1 MAQNKKEVTFEE
13 TSLLEKFKDNQEVL
27 KVLNRM
33 EECWLCARGTQ
44 MTTEDQTPQG
54 KAEELINLVKRFL
67 QSMTNV
73 VNDMKITVSSSML
86 DNLNQMFN
94 LLKSGLDRNLERI
107 FAIVLLAV
115 GK

>member
-1 MAQNKKEVTFEE
+1 
-13 TSLLEKFKDNQEVL
+13 
-27 KVLNRM
+27 
-33 EECWLCARGTQ
+33 